1 MKNKLL
7 VFQSDFGREEGTV
20 SQMYGVALGV
30 DPSLCIH
37 EITHEITPFDIWEA
51 SYRLFQTQGSWP
63 AGTVFVSVV
72 DPGVGSERKSVVVQT
87 DGGHLIVTP
96 DNGSL
101 THTVVKFGIIAVR
114 EIDET
119 VNRAPDSENSHT
131 FHGRDV
137 YGYTGARL
145 AAGIIDFEDVGP
157 LIQPEKLILLPLLE
171 PRGSS
176 GAVNGVID
184 IHDVHYGNVWTN
196 IPSIMARENGM
207 ALGDT
212 IEVVIENDGVEAYRE
227 LIPYSRSFSAVPVG
241 GDVLY
246 DNELLYLALSV
257 NQGNFAEVYNIG
269 YGSGWTISLRKNS

>member
-30 DPSLCIH
+30 DPSLRIH

-63 AGTVFVSVV
+63 TGTVFVSVV

-101 THTVVKFGIIAVR
+101 THTVVKFGVIAVR

-157 LIQPEKLILLPLLE
+157 LIQPEKLILLPLIE

-176 GAVNGVID
+176 GAVNGIID

-212 IEVVIENDGVEAYRE
+212 IEVVIENDGVETYRE